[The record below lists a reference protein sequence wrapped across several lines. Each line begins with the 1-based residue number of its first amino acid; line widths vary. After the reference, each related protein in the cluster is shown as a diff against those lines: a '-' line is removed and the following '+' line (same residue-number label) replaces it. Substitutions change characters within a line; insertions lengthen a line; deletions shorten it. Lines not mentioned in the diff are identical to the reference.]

1 MQALLL
7 ENVRFHVGE
16 TQNDLGFAEQLS
28 KHFPIFVNDAFGVLH
43 RNDASV
49 TVSPFVTPVA

>member
-1 MQALLL
+1 M
-7 ENVRFHVGE
+7 GE
-16 TQNDLGFAEQLS
+16 TQNDLDFAKQLS

-49 TVSPFVTPVA
+49 TVSPFGTPAATP